1 MFQLNDEEF
10 KNLMFQNGTSS
21 WGGARKLPYVF
32 AEHAVLMLSSVL
44 KSDTAANMSVQIIT
58 AFIEMRKF
66 LRGNAEVFLRLE
78 NVERKQLDA
87 DQKFDKIFDAL
98 QSNELKPKQGIFY
111 NGQVFDAYTFMA
123 DLIREAMHSIV
134 LVDNLC

>member
-1 MFQLNDEEF
+1 MVDRDLAVLYGVETRNLNKAVNRNINHFPKEFMFQLTDEEF

-66 LRGNAEVFLRLE
+66 LRGICCERLCENSSQLFQFL
-78 NVERKQLDA
+78 
-87 DQKFDKIFDAL
+87 
-98 QSNELKPKQGIFY
+98 
-111 NGQVFDAYTFMA
+111 T
-123 DLIREAMHSIV
+123 IV
-134 LVDNLC
+134 LLINFLKFGKPNSLT